1 MFIGR
6 KERDVP
12 RPKRDTEAEM
22 LAATKELELWF
33 KDMEEKGLAYMADG
47 IRDVIAANP
56 DLLDE
61 LARILGENA
70 EALEVLDELSA

>member
-1 MFIGR
+1 M
-6 KERDVP
+6 P
-12 RPKRDTEAEM
+12 RPKRDTDAEM
-22 LAATKELELWF
+22 QAATKELELWF

>member
-12 RPKRDTEAEM
+12 RPKRDTDAEM

>member
-1 MFIGR
+1 MQ
-6 KERDVP
+6 
-12 RPKRDTEAEM
+12 
-22 LAATKELELWF
+22 AATKELELWF

-47 IRDVIAANP
+47 IRDVIASNP